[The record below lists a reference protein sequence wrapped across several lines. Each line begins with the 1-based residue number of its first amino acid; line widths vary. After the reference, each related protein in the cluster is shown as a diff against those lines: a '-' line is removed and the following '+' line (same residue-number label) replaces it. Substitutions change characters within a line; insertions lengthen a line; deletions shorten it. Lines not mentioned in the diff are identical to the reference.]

1 MQMPPLRLIHSDA
14 VYASG
19 VGRLALRYWRTRP
32 TGEILAT
39 LLPGRTEAL
48 RVKPDG
54 RVMNWNTRL
63 KVLIERGED
72 IDSLPRE
79 DVP

>member
-1 MQMPPLRLIHSDA
+1 MPPLQLIHSDA

-19 VGRLALRYWRTRP
+19 PGKLSLAYWRTRP
-32 TGEILAT
+32 TQEIRDS
-39 LLPGRTEAL
+39 LLPGQSEAL

-54 RVMNWNTRL
+54 RVMNGNTRL

-79 DVP
+79 GVP